1 MTVAIVDALELLGPA
16 VEVLRG
22 EGVDVDVF
30 PAGLNRDESAERAA
44 KSNVAIIGLLP
55 FGAEQ
60 IARLTETRLL
70 IRAGIGYD
78 IIDVDAATKAGILV
92 ANVPDYCV
100 DEVADHTLMLL
111 LAVWRRLGPTLR
123 LVSEH
128 GWAINEFLPPVHRI
142 RGARLGIVGF
152 GRIGRSVAARAE
164 AFGWEVSACD
174 TRVDVE
180 AASSGRVT
188 ARSVDEL
195 FGWAQGITLHVPLLQ
210 ETRHMVGRRLL
221 GLAKDGLVLV
231 NTSRGGVVDL
241 TALNEAIAGGKVG
254 GAALDV
260 LDGEPAP
267 DLQQP
272 LLQHPQVI
280 VTPHVAWY
288 SIEAR
293 RELAVKA
300 AQEAIRYLRDGKA
313 QNAVNEALV
322 ASRLSTR

>member
-1 MTVAIVDALELLGPA
+1 VTVAIVDALELLEPA
-16 VEVLRG
+16 VDVLRT
-22 EGVDVDVF
+22 EGIEVDVF
-30 PAGLNRDESAERAA
+30 PAGLSRDECAERAA
-44 KSNVAIIGLLP
+44 KSEVAIIGLLP

-60 IARLTETRLL
+60 IARLKETRLL

-111 LAVWRRLGPTLR
+111 LAAWRRLGPTLR

-152 GRIGRSVAARAE
+152 GRIGRSVAERA
-164 AFGWEVSACD
+164 AVLRWEVSACD

-180 AASSGRVT
+180 AASSGRVA
-188 ARSVDEL
+188 ARSLDEI
-195 FGWAQGITLHVPLLQ
+195 FGWAHAITVHVPLTQ

-221 GLAKDGLVLV
+221 GLAQDGLVLV

-241 TALNEAIAGGKVG
+241 TALNEAIAQGKVG
-254 GAALDV
+254 AAGLDV
-260 LDGEPAP
+260 LDGEPTP
-267 DLQQP
+267 DLEQA
-272 LLQHPQVI
+272 LMKHPQVV

-293 RELAVKA
+293 HELAVKA
-300 AQEAIRYLRDGKA
+300 AQEAIRYLRDGKV
-313 QNAVNEALV
+313 QNAVNEAAV
-322 ASRLSTR
+322 TSRLSTR